1 MQCWGLDGSNLS
13 ENVLSRWLRTI
24 PRRPASS
31 RHRDLA
37 GRVLDGTLNLVGSTF
52 DVFAI
57 HDRLL
62 VCRSHAQRCEWV
74 FGIAPTMSG
83 EPQFNSHFRGAPL
96 LWRAILRA
104 DLPAVTRMQSERRWL
119 QTRLLPAT
127 QRGCSEPIGSSV
139 PTCSAGLARP
149 EALFTY
155 VSAPS
160 ARSRICLGQPLP
172 LHGTLRAEGLPRA
185 TSLSPTKTLCAW
197 MAPYAAYADKRAAAP
212 TPSDPPAFVDVRGG
226 ADS

>member
-1 MQCWGLDGSNLS
+1 
-13 ENVLSRWLRTI
+13 
-24 PRRPASS
+24 
-31 RHRDLA
+31 
-37 GRVLDGTLNLVGSTF
+37 
-52 DVFAI
+52 VFAI

-127 QRGCSEPIGSSV
+127 QRGCSEPIGSSA